1 MVTLLSLIST
11 RTYVVFGITVALFCN
26 IVAVCGNI
34 VAFFGNIAAF
44 FGNIVGKTGPC
55 QSPPNLSLVTVIL
68 PLELA
73 GLVILARPTSE

>member
-34 VAFFGNIAAF
+34 VAF